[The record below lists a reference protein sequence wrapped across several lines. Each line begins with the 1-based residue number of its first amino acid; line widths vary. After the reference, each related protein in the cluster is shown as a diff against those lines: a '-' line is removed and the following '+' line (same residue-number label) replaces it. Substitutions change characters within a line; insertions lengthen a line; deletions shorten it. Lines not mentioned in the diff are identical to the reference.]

1 MKQTAT
7 TIDLLRHGQTEG
19 GEIFRGSTDLPLT
32 GQGWQQMQQ
41 ALQEQAGWQRII
53 SSPLRRCAD
62 FAEWLAAHHG
72 ISQYKQPGLQEI
84 CFGDWEGKLFADVY
98 AQYGEQLKQFW
109 RDPVRHTPP
118 NAESMTAFC
127 QRVKTSL
134 WQGVEEH
141 RGEHLL
147 LVTHGGVIRAILADI
162 LGSDISSLMRY
173 DVPYASWSRV
183 RIYHDDG
190 SDWPQLVFFNR

>member
-1 MKQTAT
+1 MKQAAT

-32 GQGWQQMQQ
+32 DEGWQQMQR
-41 ALQEQAGWQRII
+41 ALQGQADWQCII
-53 SSPLRRCAD
+53 SSPLSRCAD
-62 FAEWLAAHHG
+62 FARWLAAHQG
-72 ISQYKQPGLQEI
+72 IPHDSQPGLQEI
-84 CFGDWEGKLFADVY
+84 CFGDWEGRPFAEIQT
-98 AQYGEQLKQFW
+98 QYGEQLKQFW

-118 NAESMTAFC
+118 NAEPMTAFC
-127 QRVKTSL
+127 QRVKTCL
-134 WQGVEEH
+134 WQRVAEH
-141 RGEHLL
+141 RSEHLL

-173 DVPYASWSRV
+173 DVPYASLSRI